1 MTTQPSSDKHSDNLS
16 IGLGALL
23 IVLGLGFLIAQFIDI
38 NIGSVAWPFFVIVP
52 GLLLFIF
59 ALTLKGSAGEGLA
72 TVGAMV
78 ITTGFILF
86 YQNLTNQ
93 WQTWAYMW
101 ALIAPTS
108 AGLGQLFYGTLHSRP
123 EMVRTGMR
131 IAGVGLILFLVAAF
145 FFELV
150 IGISGFGIG
159 VVGWS
164 LILILL
170 GIAVVARPWIAALF
184 RQ

>member
-1 MTTQPSSDKHSDNLS
+1 MTTQPSSGKNSDSLS

-23 IVLGLGFLIAQFIDI
+23 ILLGLVFLIGQFIDI
-38 NIGSVAWPFFVIVP
+38 NLGSVAWPFFVIVP
-52 GLLLFIF
+52 GVLLFVF
-59 ALTLKGSAGEGLA
+59 ALTLKGSVGEALA
-72 TVGAMV
+72 TLGAMLT
-78 ITTGFILF
+78 TTGLILF
-86 YQNLTNQ
+86 YQNLTDQ
-93 WQTWAYMW
+93 WQTWAYLW

-108 AGLGQLFYGTLHSRP
+108 AGVGQLFYGTLHSRP
-123 EMVRTGMR
+123 EMIRTGMR

-159 VVGWS
+159 TLGWS
-164 LILILL
+164 LVLIVL
-170 GIAVVARPWIAALF
+170 GILVIARPWLVRLF